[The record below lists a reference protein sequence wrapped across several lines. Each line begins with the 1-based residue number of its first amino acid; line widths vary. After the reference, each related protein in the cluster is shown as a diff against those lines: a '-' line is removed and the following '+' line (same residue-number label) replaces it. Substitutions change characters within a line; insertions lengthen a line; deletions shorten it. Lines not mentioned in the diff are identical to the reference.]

1 MRLLLDTNIILWLAL
16 DSPRLGG
23 STRQLLGDPGALL
36 SYSVASLW
44 EIAIKAQ
51 LRRDDFAVD
60 PRQLRRAMLDAEI
73 LELEIRADH
82 VLAVGDLPLL
92 HRDPFDRLLL
102 AQARHEG
109 ATFVTADQALAA
121 YPVPIHLA

>member
-1 MRLLLDTNIILWLAL
+1 MRLLLDTNIILWLAM
-16 DSPRLGG
+16 DSPRLSA
-23 STRQLLGDPGALL
+23 STRQLLSEPGVLL

-51 LRRDDFAVD
+51 LRRDDFVVD
-60 PRQLRRAMLDAEI
+60 PRKLRRAMRDADFI
-73 LELEIRADH
+73 ELEILAAH

-109 ATFVTADQALAA
+109 ATFVTADHTLAA

>member
-1 MRLLLDTNIILWLAL
+1 MRLLLDTNIILWLAM
-16 DSPRLGG
+16 DSPRLSA
-23 STRQLLGDPGALL
+23 STRQLLSEPGALL

-51 LRRDDFAVD
+51 LRRDDFVVD
-60 PRQLRRAMLDAEI
+60 PRKLRRAMRDADFI
-73 LELEIRADH
+73 ELEILAAH

-109 ATFVTADQALAA
+109 ATFVTADHTLAA